1 MRRAQMTS
9 RAGTKPR
16 NLTFTAACAIMVN
29 QFLIARMNRLAPLIV
44 RRAGRWAAALPYE
57 EPAPFAGT
65 DAARWF
71 DDLKLFAT
79 GWVAGL
85 IVFGT
90 FLS

>member
-1 MRRAQMTS
+1 
-9 RAGTKPR
+9 
-16 NLTFTAACAIMVN
+16 MVN
-29 QFLIARMNRLAPLIV
+29 PLLIAAMNRLSPLIV
-44 RRAGRWAAALPYE
+44 RRAGRWAVTAPYE
-57 EPAPFAGT
+57 QTEPFAGT

-79 GWVAGL
+79 GWIAGL